1 MISAKVTSVGNVA
14 KESFSVRYHGALDAP
29 AIEARLREK
38 VHDVLH
44 LSKLLPGD
52 SFLTS
57 EVHALR
63 PAAPPSP
70 GSAPAPAVA
79 DREEPLLGVIN
90 LRSLGAALATLDS
103 AGGEHSG
110 GEVADT
116 TGGNNAVRLDKGAV
130 DYTSD
135 ELQVEEPPAR
145 APAQEQE
152 QARRRDEL

>member
-63 PAAPPSP
+63 PAAPASP

-79 DREEPLLGVIN
+79 D
-90 LRSLGAALATLDS
+90 
-103 AGGEHSG
+103 
-110 GEVADT
+110 
-116 TGGNNAVRLDKGAV
+116 
-130 DYTSD
+130 
-135 ELQVEEPPAR
+135 
-145 APAQEQE
+145 QEDN
-152 QARRRDEL
+152 RRRLGRRHSQEMEVTSTHRRHQFPSVF